1 MGNIGILGVK
11 LFTFWREHSEIE
23 YVGYKGYKVIG
34 SDPNDQVVYDLA
46 SLKNCITKYL
56 VVQELN
62 KQNALAANKTS
73 FKKYCHIFDKKTS

>member
-34 SDPNDQVVYDLA
+34 SDPND
-46 SLKNCITKYL
+46 
-56 VVQELN
+56 
-62 KQNALAANKTS
+62 
-73 FKKYCHIFDKKTS
+73 